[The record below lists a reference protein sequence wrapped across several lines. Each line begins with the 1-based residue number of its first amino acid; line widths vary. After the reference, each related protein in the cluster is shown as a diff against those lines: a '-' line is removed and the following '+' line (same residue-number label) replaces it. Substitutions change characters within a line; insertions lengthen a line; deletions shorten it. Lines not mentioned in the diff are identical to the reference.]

1 MNLSRLQVVF
11 RKEMLDGLRD
21 RRSLMSVCISALIG
35 PLLVGFMFNR
45 MAERQREAQDIQ
57 IPVVGAERAPALIDW
72 LEQQDGV
79 EIVEGPQDAEE
90 AVRERDEDVVVII
103 DDEFGK
109 DFSEAR
115 PAQVKLVA
123 DGSRQTARPKVRRVR
138 RLIERYSREIAVL
151 RLIVRGVSPAIATPI
166 RVEDIEVS
174 SSQQRAARLLNFIPL
189 FVVLAAF
196 AGGMQIATDTTAG
209 ERERGSL
216 ESLLINPVPR
226 ESIVIGKWMAAVV
239 FSACSVALTFFLC
252 LGVLQRIPLNEFGIR
267 FAIGPLEIL
276 GVLGAT
282 LPLALLAT
290 GLQIFIATFARSFKE
305 AQSYLGMLIVLPM
318 LPGMLS
324 MLYPLGN
331 QPWMIPI
338 PILGQHVLLA
348 DVLGGK
354 TPELVW
360 FGLAGL
366 SALVA
371 GLVCVYLTTR
381 LFHKEKIIFGG

>member
-11 RKEMLDGLRD
+11 RKEMLDAIRD

-35 PLLVGFMFNR
+35 PLLMGFMFNR
-45 MAERQREAQDIQ
+45 LAERQREAQDIQ

-103 DDEFGK
+103 GDEFGK

-115 PAQVKLVA
+115 PARVKLVA
-123 DGSRQTARPKVRRVR
+123 DGSRQTAQAKVRRVR
-138 RLIERYSREIAVL
+138 RLIQRYSQEIAVL

-174 SSQQRAARLLNFIPL
+174 SSQQRAATLLNFIPL

-216 ESLLINPVPR
+216 ESLLVNPVPR
-226 ESIVIGKWMAAVV
+226 ESIVIGKWLAAVV
-239 FSACSVALTFFLC
+239 FAACSVALTFFLC
-252 LGVLQRIPLNEFGIR
+252 LAVLQRIPLNEFGIR
-267 FAIGPLEIL
+267 FSIGPLEIL

-305 AQSYLGMLIVLPM
+305 AQSYLGMLIILPM
-318 LPGMLS
+318 LPGILS
-324 MLYPLGN
+324 VLYPLSN

-354 TPELVW
+354 SPDLIW
-360 FGLAGL
+360 FAVAGL

-371 GLVCVYLTTR
+371 GLVCVYMTTR
-381 LFHKEKIIFGG
+381 LFHKEKIIFGR

>member
-45 MAERQREAQDIQ
+45 MAERQREAQDIR

-79 EIVEGPQDAEE
+79 EIVDGPQDAEE

-103 DDEFGK
+103 DDEFRK

-123 DGSRQTARPKVRRVR
+123 DGSRQTAQPKVRRVR
-138 RLIERYSREIAVL
+138 RLIERYSQQIAVL

-360 FGLAGL
+360 FGVAGL

>member
-11 RKEMLDGLRD
+11 RKEMLDGIRD

-90 AVRERDEDVVVII
+90 AVRERDEDVVVVI
-103 DDEFGK
+103 DEEFGK

-123 DGSRQTARPKVRRVR
+123 DGSRQTAQPKVRRVR
-138 RLIERYSREIAVL
+138 RLIERYSQQIAVL

-189 FVVLAAF
+189 FVVLSAF

-354 TPELVW
+354 TPELIW
-360 FGLAGL
+360 FGVAGL

>member
-11 RKEMLDGLRD
+11 RKEMLDAIRD

-35 PLLVGFMFNR
+35 PLLMGFMFNR
-45 MAERQREAQDIQ
+45 LAERQREAQDIQ
-57 IPVVGAERAPALIDW
+57 IPVVGAGRAPALIDW

-90 AVRERDEDVVVII
+90 AVREGDEDVVVVIG
-103 DDEFGK
+103 DEFGK

-123 DGSRQTARPKVRRVR
+123 DGSRQTAQPKVRRVR
-138 RLIERYSREIAVL
+138 RLIQRYSQEIAVL

-174 SSQQRAARLLNFIPL
+174 SSQQRAATLLNFIPL

-216 ESLLINPVPR
+216 ESLLVNPVPR
-226 ESIVIGKWMAAVV
+226 ESIVIGKWLAAVV
-239 FSACSVALTFFLC
+239 FAACSVALTFFLC
-252 LGVLQRIPLNEFGIR
+252 LAVLQRIPLNEFGIR
-267 FAIGPLEIL
+267 FSIGPLEIL

-290 GLQIFIATFARSFKE
+290 GLQMFIATFARSFKE
-305 AQSYLGMLIVLPM
+305 AQSYLGILIILPM
-318 LPGMLS
+318 LPGILS
-324 MLYPLGN
+324 VLYPLGN

-354 TPELVW
+354 SPDLIW
-360 FGLAGL
+360 FAAAGL

-371 GLVCVYLTTR
+371 GLVCVYMTTR
-381 LFHKEKIIFGG
+381 LFHKEKIIFGR

>member
-11 RKEMLDGLRD
+11 HKEMLDGLRD

-115 PAQVKLVA
+115 PARVKLVS

-138 RLIERYSREIAVL
+138 GLIERYSREIAVL

-174 SSQQRAARLLNFIPL
+174 SSQQRAATLLNFIPL

-360 FGLAGL
+360 FGVAGL

>member
-11 RKEMLDGLRD
+11 RKEMLDGIRD
-21 RRSLMSVCISALIG
+21 RRSVMSVCISALVG
-35 PLLVGFMFNR
+35 PLLVGFMFNQL
-45 MAERQREAQDIQ
+45 AERQREAQDIK
-57 IPVVGAERAPALIDW
+57 IPVVGVERAPALMEW
-72 LEQQDGV
+72 LRQQDGV

-90 AVRERDEDVVVII
+90 AVRERDEDVVVVI
-103 DDEFGK
+103 DEEFGK

-115 PAQVKLVA
+115 PAQVRLVA
-123 DGSRQTARPKVRRVR
+123 DGSRPTAEPKVRRVR

-174 SSQQRAARLLNFIPL
+174 SSQQRAATMLNFIPL
-189 FVVLAAF
+189 FVLLAAF
-196 AGGMQIATDTTAG
+196 TGGMQIATDTTAG

-216 ESLLINPVPR
+216 ESLLVNPVPR
-226 ESIVIGKWMAAVV
+226 ESIVIGKWLAAVV
-239 FSACSVALTFFLC
+239 FAACSVALTFFLC
-252 LGVLQRIPLNEFGIR
+252 LAVLQRIPLNEFGIR
-267 FAIGPLEIL
+267 FAIGPLEVL

-282 LPLALLAT
+282 LPMALLAT

-305 AQSYLGMLIVLPM
+305 AQSYLGMLIMLPM
-318 LPGMLS
+318 LPGILS
-324 MLYPLGN
+324 VLYPLGN

-354 TPELVW
+354 APELVW
-360 FGLAGL
+360 FGVAGL

-371 GLVCVYLTTR
+371 ALVCVYLTTR
-381 LFHKEKIIFGG
+381 LFHKEKIIFGA

>member
-11 RKEMLDGLRD
+11 RKEMLDAIRD
-21 RRSLMSVCISALIG
+21 RRSLMSVGISALIG
-35 PLLVGFMFNR
+35 PLLMGFMFNR
-45 MAERQREAQDIQ
+45 LAERQREAQDIQ
-57 IPVVGAERAPALIDW
+57 IPVVGAERAPALINW

-79 EIVEGPQDAEE
+79 AIVVGPQDAEE
-90 AVRERDEDVVVII
+90 AVREGDEDVVVVIGE
-103 DDEFGK
+103 EFGK

-115 PAQVKLVA
+115 PARVKLVA
-123 DGSRQTARPKVRRVR
+123 DGSRQTAQPKVRRVR
-138 RLIERYSREIAVL
+138 RLIQRYSQEIAVL

-174 SSQQRAARLLNFIPL
+174 SSQQRAATLLNFIPM

-196 AGGMQIATDTTAG
+196 MGGMQIATDTTAG

-216 ESLLINPVPR
+216 ESLLVNPVPR
-226 ESIVIGKWMAAVV
+226 ESIVIGKWLAAVV
-239 FSACSVALTFFLC
+239 FAACSVALTFFLC

-276 GVLGAT
+276 GVLAAT
-282 LPLALLAT
+282 LPMALLAT

-305 AQSYLGMLIVLPM
+305 AQSYLGMLIILPM
-318 LPGMLS
+318 LPGFLS
-324 MLYPLGN
+324 ILYPLGN

-354 TPELVW
+354 TPHLIW
-360 FGLAGL
+360 FGVAGL

-381 LFHKEKIIFGG
+381 LFHKEKIIFGR

>member
-11 RKEMLDGLRD
+11 RKEMLDAIRD

-35 PLLVGFMFNR
+35 PLLMGFMFNR
-45 MAERQREAQDIQ
+45 LAERQREAQDIQ

-103 DDEFGK
+103 GDEFGK

-115 PAQVKLVA
+115 PARVKLVA
-123 DGSRQTARPKVRRVR
+123 DGSRQTAQPKVRRVR
-138 RLIERYSREIAVL
+138 RLIQRYSQEIAVL

-174 SSQQRAARLLNFIPL
+174 SSQQRAATLLNFIPL

-216 ESLLINPVPR
+216 ESLLVNPVPR
-226 ESIVIGKWMAAVV
+226 ESIVIGKWLAAVV
-239 FSACSVALTFFLC
+239 FAACSVALTFFLC
-252 LGVLQRIPLNEFGIR
+252 LAVLQRIPLNEFGIR
-267 FAIGPLEIL
+267 FSIGPLEIL

-305 AQSYLGMLIVLPM
+305 AQSYLGMLIILPM
-318 LPGMLS
+318 LPGILS
-324 MLYPLGN
+324 VLYPLSN

-354 TPELVW
+354 SPDLIW
-360 FGLAGL
+360 FAVAGL

-371 GLVCVYLTTR
+371 GLVCVYMTTR
-381 LFHKEKIIFGG
+381 LFHKEKIIFGR

>member
-1 MNLSRLQVVF
+1 MNLSRLQIVF
-11 RKEMLDGLRD
+11 FKEMLDGVRD
-21 RRSLMSVCISALIG
+21 RRSLMSVCISALLG
-35 PLLVGFMFNR
+35 PLLMGFMFNR
-45 MAERQREAQDIQ
+45 LAERQREAQDIK
-57 IPVVGAERAPALIDW
+57 IPVVGAERAPALMNW
-72 LEQQDGV
+72 LEQQDGI
-79 EIVEGPQDAEE
+79 EIVEGPQDPEE
-90 AVRERDEDVVVII
+90 AVRERDEDVVVVI

-115 PAQVKLVA
+115 PAEVKLVA

-138 RLIERYSREIAVL
+138 LLIERYSQQIAVL
-151 RLIVRGVSPAIATPI
+151 RLIVRGVSPALATPI
-166 RVEDIEVS
+166 RVQDIEVS
-174 SSQQRAARLLNFIPL
+174 SSQQRAATLLNFIPL

-216 ESLLINPVPR
+216 ESLLVNPVPR

-252 LGVLQRIPLNEFGIR
+252 LAVLQRIPLNEFGIR
-267 FAIGPLEIL
+267 FSIGPLEIL
-276 GVLGAT
+276 GVLAAT
-282 LPLALLAT
+282 LPMALLAT

-305 AQSYLGMLIVLPM
+305 AQSYLGMLIMLPM
-318 LPGMLS
+318 LPGILS
-324 MLYPLGN
+324 VLYPLGN

-354 TPELVW
+354 APELIW
-360 FGLAGL
+360 FGVAGF

-381 LFHKEKIIFGG
+381 LFHKEKIIFGR

>member
-11 RKEMLDGLRD
+11 RKEMLDGIRD

-35 PLLVGFMFNR
+35 PLLMGFMFNR
-45 MAERQREAQDIQ
+45 LAERQREAQDIE

-79 EIVEGPQDAEE
+79 EIVEGPQDAEQ
-90 AVRERDEDVVVII
+90 AVRERDEDVVVVI

-115 PAQVKLVA
+115 PARVKLVA
-123 DGSRQTARPKVRRVR
+123 DGSRQTAQPKVRRVR
-138 RLIERYSREIAVL
+138 RLIQLYSRQIAVL

-174 SSQQRAARLLNFIPL
+174 SSQQRAATLLNFIPL

-216 ESLLINPVPR
+216 ESLLVNPVPR

-239 FSACSVALTFFLC
+239 FAACSVALTFFLC
-252 LGVLQRIPLNEFGIR
+252 LAVLHRIPLNEFGIR
-267 FAIGPLEIL
+267 FAIGPLEIF

-282 LPLALLAT
+282 LPMALLAT

-305 AQSYLGMLIVLPM
+305 AQSYLGMLILLPM
-318 LPGMLS
+318 LPGILS
-324 MLYPLGN
+324 VLYPLGN

-348 DVLGGK
+348 DVLGGRA
-354 TPELVW
+354 PDLIW
-360 FGLAGL
+360 FGIAGL

>member
-11 RKEMLDGLRD
+11 RKEMLDGIRD

-90 AVRERDEDVVVII
+90 AVRERDEDVVVVI
-103 DDEFGK
+103 DEEFGK

-123 DGSRQTARPKVRRVR
+123 DGSRQTAQPKVRRVR
-138 RLIERYSREIAVL
+138 RLIERYSQQIAVL

-189 FVVLAAF
+189 FVVLSAF

-239 FSACSVALTFFLC
+239 FSASSVALTFFLC

-354 TPELVW
+354 TPELIW
-360 FGLAGL
+360 FGVAGL

>member
-11 RKEMLDGLRD
+11 RKEMLDGIRD

-35 PLLVGFMFNR
+35 PLLMGFMFNR
-45 MAERQREAQDIQ
+45 LAERQREAQDIQ

-79 EIVEGPQDAEE
+79 EIVEGPQDTEQ
-90 AVRERDEDVVVII
+90 AVRERNEDVVVVI

-115 PAQVKLVA
+115 PARVKLVA
-123 DGSRQTARPKVRRVR
+123 DGSRQTAQPKVRLVR
-138 RLIERYSREIAVL
+138 RLIQLYSRQIAVL

-174 SSQQRAARLLNFIPL
+174 SSQQRAATLLNFIPL

-216 ESLLINPVPR
+216 ESLLVNPVPR
-226 ESIVIGKWMAAVV
+226 ESIVIGKWLAAVV

-252 LGVLQRIPLNEFGIR
+252 LAVLQRIPLNAFGIR
-267 FAIGPLEIL
+267 FAIGPLEIF

-282 LPLALLAT
+282 LPMALLAT

-305 AQSYLGMLIVLPM
+305 AQSYLGMLILLPM
-318 LPGMLS
+318 LPGILS
-324 MLYPLGN
+324 VLYPLGN

-354 TPELVW
+354 SPDLIW
-360 FGLAGL
+360 FGVAGL

>member
-21 RRSLMSVCISALIG
+21 RRSLMSVCISALVG

-45 MAERQREAQDIQ
+45 LAERQREAQDIK
-57 IPVVGAERAPALIDW
+57 IPVVGAERAPALVDW

-79 EIVEGPQDAEE
+79 EIVEGPEDPEE

-109 DFSEAR
+109 DFSEAH

-138 RLIERYSREIAVL
+138 RLIERYSQQIAVL

-174 SSQQRAARLLNFIPL
+174 SSQQRAATLLNFIPL

-354 TPELVW
+354 TPELIW
-360 FGLAGL
+360 FGVAGL

>member
-11 RKEMLDGLRD
+11 RKEMLDAIRD
-21 RRSLMSVCISALIG
+21 RRSLMSVGISALIG
-35 PLLVGFMFNR
+35 PLLMGFMFNR
-45 MAERQREAQDIQ
+45 LAERQREAQDIQ
-57 IPVVGAERAPALIDW
+57 IPVVGAERAPALINW

-79 EIVEGPQDAEE
+79 AIVVGPQDAEE
-90 AVRERDEDVVVII
+90 AVREGDEDVVVVIGE
-103 DDEFGK
+103 EFGK

-115 PAQVKLVA
+115 PARVKLVA
-123 DGSRQTARPKVRRVR
+123 DGSRQTAQPKVRRVR
-138 RLIERYSREIAVL
+138 RLIQRYSQEIAVL

-174 SSQQRAARLLNFIPL
+174 SSQQRAATLLNFIPM

-196 AGGMQIATDTTAG
+196 MGGMQIATDTTAG

-216 ESLLINPVPR
+216 ESLLVNPVPR
-226 ESIVIGKWMAAVV
+226 ESIVIGKWLAAVV
-239 FSACSVALTFFLC
+239 FAACSVALTFFLC

-276 GVLGAT
+276 GVLAAT
-282 LPLALLAT
+282 LPMALLAT

-305 AQSYLGMLIVLPM
+305 AQSYLGMLIILPM
-318 LPGMLS
+318 LPRFLS
-324 MLYPLGN
+324 ILYPLGN

-354 TPELVW
+354 TPHLIW
-360 FGLAGL
+360 FGVAGL

-381 LFHKEKIIFGG
+381 LFHKEKIIFGR